1 MNWTRIEQRKPLAI
15 ESGDW
20 DGLKSEAILVAD
32 KDGKYHVAVMY
43 ESNLDGSYFY
53 EFCDNNDFEVKNVT
67 HWMQIP
73 LRTDQI
79 CYKTNTKCRYG
90 CQGLCKDAC

>member
-1 MNWTRIEQRKPLAI
+1 MNWTKIEQRKPLAI

-20 DGLKSEAILVAD
+20 DGLQSGPILVVT
-32 KDGKYHVAVMY
+32 KEGKYHVAVMY
-43 ESNLDGSYFY
+43 EGNTDGGYFF
-53 EFCDNNDFEVKNVT
+53 EFCDHNDFEVKNVT

-73 LRTDQI
+73 LTTDYI
-79 CYKTNTKCRYG
+79 